1 MYALFYAP
9 GAASL
14 AVHAALH
21 EIDAPHDLV
30 AVDLQV
36 PRTEDY
42 LRLNP
47 QGTVPTLV
55 IDGMAHRE
63 SAALLMLL
71 AERHPQAGLAP
82 QPGVPGRAEWLQ
94 WTVALAT
101 SLGGPYRLWFY
112 PQDLGLAEH
121 DEGSRAPVRRTL
133 EAAFER
139 IESHLVAH
147 GPYLLGEHFST
158 ADYQLC
164 MYMRWS
170 RAMPKPATE
179 WPALDRLAR
188 LVTARPAWQRAIAM
202 EGLRGWHLDG
212 AH

>member
-1 MYALFYAP
+1 MYKLYYAP

-14 AVHAALH
+14 AVHAAVH
-21 EIDAPHDLV
+21 ETGAPHELV
-30 AVDLQV
+30 HVDLDAQ
-36 PRTEDY
+36 RSDDY

-55 IDGMAHRE
+55 IDGVAHHE
-63 SAALLMLL
+63 SAAILMLL
-71 AERHPQAGLAP
+71 AERHPQANLAP
-82 QPGVPGRAEWLQ
+82 PPGTPERGAWLQ

-101 SLGGPYRLWFY
+101 TLGSAYRLWFY
-112 PQDLGLAEH
+112 PRDLGLAAH
-121 DEGSRAPVRRTL
+121 DEATRAPLRRTI
-133 EAAFER
+133 EAHFER
-139 IESHLVAH
+139 IETHLNAR
-147 GPYLLGEHFST
+147 GPYLLGERFSS

-188 LVTARPAWQRAIAM
+188 LVSARPAWQAAAKM
-202 EGLRGWHLDG
+202 EGLQGWHLDG